1 MAEDG
6 GDKTED
12 ATPKKRQEAHDEGRI
27 PRSQELNAAVLLLGT
42 ALVLTIVLP
51 SISSKLLAI
60 MGTSLSRIGE
70 TSLSSESV
78 LKIAQ
83 SVGWRVLAVLMV
95 VTTSMAGIAL
105 GIGAIQS
112 RGVLSTAPLQPKMQ
126 RISPM
131 ANAKRVLGKQSIIEL
146 LKAILK
152 VVIVGFAIYN
162 ALSIETIDRMLA
174 TTQQSPT
181 GLVEVIRHYSI
192 RLLLTAGLAYLALA
206 AADYAWQYW
215 QHLQQLRMSKEEVKQ
230 EYKNSEGDPLL
241 KQRMRSMAR
250 TMARRQM
257 FRDVPK
263 ADVVIVNPTHRAIA
277 LEYDPIKAPA
287 PIVLAMGQRKVA
299 ERIKKIALDHGVPV
313 IENRPLAI
321 ALLST
326 ARVGMIIPA
335 DLYVAVAEILAFIFR
350 QKAAQGSQRGYRPIS
365 RLIDDKVGAELG
377 GQQ

>member
-12 ATPKKRQEAHDEGRI
+12 ATAKKLQEAHDEGRI

-51 SISSKLLAI
+51 SIASKLLAI

-70 TSLSSESV
+70 TSLSSDSV
-78 LKIAQ
+78 LRIAQ
-83 SVGWRVLAVLMV
+83 NVGWRVLAILMV

-112 RGVLSTAPLQPKMQ
+112 RGVLSTTPLQPKMQ

-152 VVIVGFAIYN
+152 VVIVGIAIYN
-162 ALSIETIDRMLA
+162 ALSSETIDRMLT
-174 TTQQSPT
+174 TTQQSPM

-192 RLLLTAGLAYLALA
+192 RLLLTAGLSYLALA
-206 AADYAWQYW
+206 VADYAWQYW

-313 IENRPLAI
+313 IENRPLAM

-350 QKAAQGSQRGYRPIS
+350 QKAAQGAPRGYQPIS
-365 RLIDDKVGAELG
+365 RLIDDKVGV
-377 GQQ
+377 QQ